1 VHSPITST
9 DDGSE
14 EDQDVFFEEASASV
28 LQEPSTELDENFEE
42 PGSGEKQT
50 EINTSNGTTHEES
63 TELTTS
69 SEIQE
74 SVTPPESSST
84 DVKEEAVLSMP
95 PDPIEEEI
103 LPAANINPHNN
114 NNNRE
119 IEQESIKQTLHDII
133 SEIDR
138 EMEADNF
145 NEEVCFLKRSMKPL
159 LILPK

>member
-1 VHSPITST
+1 M
-9 DDGSE
+9 
-14 EDQDVFFEEASASV
+14 
-28 LQEPSTELDENFEE
+28 
-42 PGSGEKQT
+42 
-50 EINTSNGTTHEES
+50 
-63 TELTTS
+63 
-69 SEIQE
+69 
-74 SVTPPESSST
+74 TPPESSST

-103 LPAANINPHNN
+103 LPAINPHNN

-145 NEEVCFLKRSMKPL
+145 NEEVCLKKKHENPFNTSKITSWFRS
-159 LILPK
+159 